1 MLGTL
6 FFFKKVNISC
16 YYLLIYIILNLL
28 FIIFYRYVIKLR
40 LKQAWQKGLN
50 KQFALILGVGS
61 LGKEFYDNLMQYP
74 EMGYD
79 IVEFLN
85 DYRNFDDREVM
96 SLNTENIN
104 GKNLQV
110 Y

>member
-1 MLGTL
+1 M
-6 FFFKKVNISC
+6 
-16 YYLLIYIILNLL
+16 
-28 FIIFYRYVIKLR
+28 
-40 LKQAWQKGLN
+40 KQAWQKGLN
-50 KQFALILGVGS
+50 MQFALILGIGS
-61 LGKEFYDNLMQYP
+61 LGKQFYDNLMQYP